1 MWLVCE
7 KDSAAGS
14 VVTCSARF
22 VVSTRTNTVFMKLL
36 ACLDLRIDQLEEVQL
51 RD

>member
-14 VVTCSARF
+14 VVTLFCEVCCMYKDRYSLYEI
-22 VVSTRTNTVFMKLL
+22 TRLFGSEN
-36 ACLDLRIDQLEEVQL
+36 
-51 RD
+51 